1 MGFRS
6 KLKVGSLQKNNE
18 CRAVKKFLRRRLI
31 MNGRRIW
38 NSHQRNKFLRAEA
51 SWDILKF
58 RVSEMAF
65 PGVFKRNFP
74 MRTPCWFFRIPVRLG
89 IMPLKCPRHSTTSNG
104 LSISWIETCLNMHSM
119 SFKTGK
125 WMRYNS
131 IRWCLFFVSSYGRR
145 RWK

>member
-18 CRAVKKFLRRRLI
+18 CRAVKKFLSRRLI

-51 SWDILKF
+51 SRDILKF
-58 RVSEMAF
+58 RVLEMAF

-74 MRTPCWFFRIPVRLG
+74 PRTPCCFVRIHARLG
-89 IMPLKCPRHSTTSNG
+89 IMLLKCPRRSKTSHGSN
-104 LSISWIETCLNMHSM
+104 LFKYAFNVIQNCETYALQFYPMVPIFCRQL
-119 SFKTGK
+119 
-125 WMRYNS
+125 W
-131 IRWCLFFVSSYGRR
+131 
-145 RWK
+145 